1 MKIPKKSSKK
11 IYKENSIISFCNNK
25 EKHINEIIEHLD
37 KINIHTLRSKY
48 LYPMVREER
57 LIKLPGRKYIA
68 NNKKKDVRSG
78 FREVTAKEWK
88 EMGLPSESYTISP
101 VKKKEERPYFYDE
114 PLIDLNKSIKEISK
128 DVGALLKNRNQHL
141 DTISKKINSTDNKLP
156 EYRIDPITGKQIL
169 KEEFDKKY
177 KK

>member
-1 MKIPKKSSKK
+1 M
-11 IYKENSIISFCNNK
+11 
-25 EKHINEIIEHLD
+25 
-37 KINIHTLRSKY
+37 
-48 LYPMVREER
+48 
-57 LIKLPGRKYIA
+57 
-68 NNKKKDVRSG
+68 NKKKSG
-78 FREVTAKEWK
+78 FRKVTTKEWE

-156 EYRIDPITGKQIL
+156 EYRIDPTTGKQIL

>member
-1 MKIPKKSSKK
+1 MPFKVI
-11 IYKENSIISFCNNK
+11 
-25 EKHINEIIEHLD
+25 
-37 KINIHTLRSKY
+37 
-48 LYPMVREER
+48 
-57 LIKLPGRKYIA
+57 
-68 NNKKKDVRSG
+68 
-78 FREVTAKEWK
+78 TAKEWE
-88 EMGLPSESYTISP
+88 EMGLPSESYIISP
-101 VKKKEERPYFYDE
+101 IQKKKERPYFYDE

-156 EYRIDPITGKQIL
+156 EYRIDPTTGKQIL

>member
-1 MKIPKKSSKK
+1 M
-11 IYKENSIISFCNNK
+11 
-25 EKHINEIIEHLD
+25 
-37 KINIHTLRSKY
+37 
-48 LYPMVREER
+48 
-57 LIKLPGRKYIA
+57 
-68 NNKKKDVRSG
+68 KKKKSG
-78 FREVTAKEWK
+78 FREVTAKEWE
-88 EMGLPSESYTISP
+88 EMGLPSDSYTITP
-101 VKKKEERPYFYDE
+101 IQKKKERPYFYDE

-141 DTISKKINSTDNKLP
+141 DTTNKKINSSDNKLP